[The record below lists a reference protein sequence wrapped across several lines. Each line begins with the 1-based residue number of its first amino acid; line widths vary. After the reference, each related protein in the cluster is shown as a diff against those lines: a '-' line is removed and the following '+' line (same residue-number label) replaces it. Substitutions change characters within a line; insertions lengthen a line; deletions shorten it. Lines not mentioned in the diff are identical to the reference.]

1 MSVEFKGFEDI
12 YKNLQNQLSEQAL
25 SRVTNKALIAGAKE
39 VSKAV
44 SDEFDD
50 FKDTGASQDEIVI
63 GKVTSSNGYKSVLV
77 GWNGPKERYRLVHLN
92 EFGYNRN
99 GIKIKPKGYGSIQR
113 AISNSEGAFLHAV
126 TKEMKKQL

>member
-1 MSVEFKGFEDI
+1 MSVEFRGFEEI
-12 YKNLQNQLSEQAL
+12 QKKLQAQLSEQAL
-25 SRVTNKALIAGAKE
+25 GRVQNKALTAGAHE
-39 VSKAV
+39 VSKAI
-44 SDEFDD
+44 SKEFVE
-50 FKDTGASQDEIVI
+50 FKDTGASEEEIVV
-63 GKVTSSNGYKSVLV
+63 GKVTSKNGFKSVLV

-99 GIKIKPKGYGSIQR
+99 GEKVKPRGYGSIQR

>member
-1 MSVEFKGFEDI
+1 MSVEFKGFEDV
-12 YKNLQNQLSEQAL
+12 YKKLQKQLSEQAL
-25 SRVTNKALIAGAKE
+25 SRVSNKALMAGANV

-44 SDEFDD
+44 SDEFEA
-50 FKDTGASQDEIVI
+50 FKDQGWSQEEIVV
-63 GKVTSSNGYKSVLV
+63 GKVTSKNGFKSILV
-77 GWNGPKERYRLVHLN
+77 GWNGPHERYRLVHLN

-99 GIKIKPKGYGSIQR
+99 GKKVKPRGYGSIQR